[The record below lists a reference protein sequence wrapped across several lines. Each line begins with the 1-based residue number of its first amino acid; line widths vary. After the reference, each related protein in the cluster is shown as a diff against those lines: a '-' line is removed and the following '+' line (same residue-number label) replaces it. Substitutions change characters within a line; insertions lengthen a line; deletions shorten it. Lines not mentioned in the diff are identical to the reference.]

1 MKLDLEK
8 KTILV
13 VEDSDLI
20 RKEVRQIFESF
31 GLNVI
36 EASNGV
42 DALKVIEEEKSKLNS
57 DLAAIS
63 SDINMPKLD
72 GIKLLEI
79 VRSDST
85 FSNIRFILLT
95 ANKEELLKVA
105 AQCMRADGFFIK
117 PLTKELVE
125 QELKRLFVDKSTD
138 RLDALLK
145 KSI

>member
-13 VEDSDLI
+13 VEDSEVI
-20 RKEVRQIFESF
+20 RKQIISIFHSL
-31 GLNVI
+31 GLSVL
-36 EASNGV
+36 EASNGIE
-42 DALKVIEEEKSKLNS
+42 ALKIIEEEKSKLNS
-57 DLAAIS
+57 DLVAIS

-79 VRSDST
+79 VRSDSI
-85 FSNIRFILLT
+85 FANIRFILLT

-117 PLTKELVE
+117 PLTEDIAAK
-125 QELKRLFVDKSTD
+125 ELKRLLVDKSTD